1 MDRAL
6 ARWVI
11 TDGQLP
17 VREQEVAGSSPAPAT
32 KVKNFINM
40 KKIIITIILAVL
52 AIAALIW
59 GLSYGVNG
67 IAWLPG
73 FLVAVFCLI
82 KIVDVHELWQD
93 DVKTTRR

>member
-1 MDRAL
+1 
-6 ARWVI
+6 
-11 TDGQLP
+11 
-17 VREQEVAGSSPAPAT
+17 
-32 KVKNFINM
+32 M
-40 KKIIITIILAVL
+40 KKIIITIILAAL

-59 GLSYGVNG
+59 GFSYGVNG

-82 KIVDVHELWQD
+82 KIFEVHELWQD

>member
-1 MDRAL
+1 
-6 ARWVI
+6 
-11 TDGQLP
+11 
-17 VREQEVAGSSPAPAT
+17 
-32 KVKNFINM
+32 M

-73 FLVAVFCLI
+73 FLVAVFLVI
-82 KIVDVHELWQD
+82 EIFEINQVRQD